1 MKNNIVIRTFLII
14 VILIDYM
21 CIFNFSAQSGEES
34 SVASDAIV
42 KNIVKIVNIDENG
55 NTTLIENITWGVRKT
70 AHLSIYALTGFLLI
84 SFMKTYEMKIGYQIG
99 LAQIGG
105 MLYAISDEVHQLYI
119 PGRAGQI
126 TDVIIDGIGIL
137 IGILLGLFVLHFN
150 KKRKEKNRD
159 KNKKV
164 FFISSTGG
172 HLSELLQLKSL
183 FNEYDYRIITEKDK
197 SNESLEEKYK
207 GKVSYLV
214 YGTKKNLFKYIF
226 VFLFNIIKSLLLL
239 IRYNPDVIVTT
250 GTHTAVPMCYLGKLF
265 CKKVIFIETF
275 ANINTKTVAGRIV
288 YPIADVFV
296 VQWKEMLKLYP
307 RAKYWGWI
315 Y

>member
-1 MKNNIVIRTFLII
+1 MKNNIVIRTVLII
-14 VILIDYM
+14 LILIDYL
-21 CIFNFSAQSGEES
+21 CIYSFSAQNGEES
-34 SVASDAIV
+34 SSRSDVIVNAIV
-42 KNIVKIVNIDENG
+42 KTVNIDEEKNVE
-55 NTTLIENITWGVRKT
+55 LIDNITFGVRKT
-70 AHLSIYALTGFLLI
+70 AHVSIYAITGFLLV
-84 SFMKTYEMKIGYQIG
+84 SFMNTYEIKKIYQCGI
-99 LAQIGG
+99 AQFGG
-105 MLYAISDEVHQLYI
+105 ILYAISDEVHQLYV
-119 PGRAGQI
+119 PERSGQV
-126 TDVIIDGIGIL
+126 TDVLIDSLGIL
-137 IGILLGLFVLHFN
+137 IGILIGVLIFYIKKHSKENN
-150 KKRKEKNRD
+150 KKT
-159 KNKKV
+159 KKV

-172 HLSELLQLKSL
+172 HLSELLQLKNL
-183 FNEYDYRIITEKDK
+183 FDEYEYRLITEKDK
-197 SNESLEEKYK
+197 TNEDLKEKYN

-226 VFLFNIIKSLLLL
+226 IFTFNILKSLILL

-296 VQWKEMLKLYP
+296 VQWKEMLELYP
-307 RAKYWGWI
+307 KAKYWGWI